1 MAIKATDREG
11 GLTLRDF
18 WKNYNIWN
26 AINNIRDSWAK
37 IKESTMKTITNEIV
51 YLNLDVNNEDV
62 DELIESHSEPLS
74 NEYLF
79 EQQELNEI
87 QNESEEKADEP
98 IVKTFTIKNMNE
110 AFKYV
115 GQLIKTQ
122 HVVQLFIKKRKK
134 GWYSTIS

>member
-1 MAIKATDREG
+1 MG
-11 GLTLRDF
+11 
-18 WKNYNIWN
+18 
-26 AINNIRDSWAK
+26 
-37 IKESTMKTITNEIV
+37 
-51 YLNLDVNNEDV
+51 VNNGDV

-79 EQQELNEI
+79 EQQEFNEI
-87 QNESEEKADEP
+87 QNESEEEADEP

-122 HVVQLFIKKRKK
+122 HVVQFFIKKRKQ